1 MKHNTIRFEVA
12 FQIVATDVKRI
23 SRRHTEQPVE
33 CLRLHFNIFKLAL
46 RLGITPIRAIPVAE
60 INQLTAR
67 FSGNTPVRN
76 LMNCAGIKAVGK
88 DNSVIRYFRISRK
101 IDRFVVAFNQTGIKF
116 IGKAAIKNFNQLL
129 IVVCT
134 VH

>member
-1 MKHNTIRFEVA
+1 MYPPLKHHTIRFEVA

-46 RLGITPIRAIPVAE
+46 RLGIASVRAIPVAE

-101 IDRFVVAFNQTGIKF
+101 IDRFVVAFNQPELVEIF
-116 IGKAAIKNFNQLL
+116 RECIDRF
-129 IVVCT
+129 
-134 VH
+134 